1 MKRIAILGSTGSI
14 GTQALQIVDR
24 YPERFQVTG
33 LTAKTNA
40 QLLLK
45 QILQYRPLIAAI
57 QDKDAYE
64 SICSSVPPE
73 TVLLWG
79 EEAMLTVAAM
89 EQAEILL
96 VAVVGIA
103 GLPAV
108 MKGIESGK
116 RIALANKEALVTG
129 GRLVTEAIKARGD
142 ILYPV
147 DSEHSAIF
155 QCLQGQER
163 SAVKSLILTASGGP
177 FREYPKERLKE
188 VTVADALQHPTWNMG
203 KKITVDSATLMN
215 KGLEVIEAAWLFDMA
230 AADIRPVIHPESIVH
245 SAVEFCDGAVIAQMG
260 EPDMKLPI
268 LYALEYP
275 ARLDAGTPRLSLA
288 SRTKLTFFE
297 PDYEKFPCLELAFEA
312 LKLGGNVPA
321 ALNAAN
327 EVAVEYFLREKIG
340 FCDIP
345 DIIEHTIFNMNVI
358 ENPTISDIYE
368 TDRMVRLQWK
378 QEGQFE

>member
-1 MKRIAILGSTGSI
+1 M
-14 GTQALQIVDR
+14 
-24 YPERFQVTG
+24 
-33 LTAKTNA
+33 TAKSNA
-40 QLLLK
+40 QLLRK
-45 QILQYRPLIAAI
+45 QILQYKPLIAAI
-57 QDKDAYE
+57 QDKNAYE
-64 SICSSVPPE
+64 AICGSIPPE

-79 EEAMLTVAAM
+79 ENGMLTVAAM
-89 EQAEILL
+89 EQADILL

-129 GRLVTEAIKARGD
+129 GRLVTEAVKARGD

-155 QCLQGQER
+155 QCLQGQDR
-163 SAVKSLILTASGGP
+163 SAVKRLILTASGGP
-177 FREYPKERLKE
+177 FREYPKEKLKN
-188 VTVADALQHPTWNMG
+188 VTVADALRHPTWNMG

-215 KGLEVIEAAWLFDMA
+215 KGLEVIEASWLFDMEA
-230 AADIRPVIHPESIVH
+230 KDIKPVIHPESIVH

-275 ARLDAGTPRLSLA
+275 KRLDAGSPRLSLA
-288 SRTKLTFFE
+288 SRAKLTFFE
-297 PDYEKFPCLELAFEA
+297 PDYEKFPCLALAFEA
-312 LKLGGNVPA
+312 LKLGGNAPA

>member
-1 MKRIAILGSTGSI
+1 MKQIAIVGSTGSI
-14 GTQALQIVDR
+14 GTQTLQIVDR
-24 YPERFQVTG
+24 YPERFQVMG
-33 LTAKTNA
+33 LAAKSSA
-40 QLLLK
+40 ELLLQ
-45 QILQYRPLIAAI
+45 QILKYKPYLAAI
-57 QDKDAYE
+57 EDEKAYA
-64 SICSSVPPE
+64 SICHKVPPE
-73 TVLLWG
+73 TALLCG
-79 EEAMLTVAAM
+79 KDAMLAVAEM
-89 EQAEILL
+89 EQAQILV

-129 GRLVTEAIKARGD
+129 GRLVTKAVRARGEQ
-142 ILYPV
+142 LYPV

-163 SAVKSLILTASGGP
+163 GAVQNLILTASGGP
-177 FREYPKERLKE
+177 FREWEKECLRS
-188 VTVADALQHPTWNMG
+188 VTVADALKHPTWNMG
-203 KKITVDSATLMN
+203 KKITIDSATLMN

-230 AADIRPVIHPESIVH
+230 PEKIKPVIHPESIVH
-245 SAVEFCDGAVIAQMG
+245 SAVEFCDGAVIAQLG

-275 ARLDAGTPRLSLA
+275 KRLDAGGAKLSLA
-288 SRTKLTFFE
+288 KRGKLTFFE
-297 PDYEKFPCLELAFEA
+297 PDYEKFPCLALAFEA
-312 LKLGGNVPA
+312 MRLGGNAPA

-327 EVAVEYFLREKIG
+327 EVAVDAFLHEKIE

-358 ENPTISDIYE
+358 KNPAIDDIYE
-368 TDRMVRLQWK
+368 TDRTVRLQWK